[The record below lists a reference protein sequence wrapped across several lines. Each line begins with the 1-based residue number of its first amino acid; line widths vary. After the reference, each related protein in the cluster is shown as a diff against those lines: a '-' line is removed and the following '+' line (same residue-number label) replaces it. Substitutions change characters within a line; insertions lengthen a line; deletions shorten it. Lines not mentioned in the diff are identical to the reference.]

1 MVLKTADESHVKDVK
16 YFGFADYT
24 IVFSQNDTFAAPDFV
39 TTSNPSFAVV
49 INNATGVEI
58 VCDYTNTPP
67 SNVITVTGGCT
78 NAECTVWV
86 YGVRA

>member
-16 YFGFADYT
+16 YYGFADYT
-24 IVFSQNDTFAAPDFV
+24 VVFSINDTFAAPDFV
-39 TTSNPSFAVV
+39 TTANPSFAVV
-49 INNATGVEI
+49 INNSTGATIACTYVAG
-58 VCDYTNTPP
+58 T
-67 SNVITVTGGCT
+67 NVITVIGACT